1 MINAGMLLAPSRR
14 LIFGG
19 PVIAL
24 GLTGKSLFDVKWELM
39 KLTRRPSVSLVTE
52 TGLFLRMSSPLI
64 SGGPLLSLWC
74 SARVCHCLRLLMRV
88 VDWCVSLLVRLICC
102 GIILTASSPRR
113 LSICRSLTI
122 HLLVLPIM
130 HLLSVSQSYHH
141 CLQVER
147 GEASLGRLGSLWW
160 HWSIGYVSSFS

>member
-1 MINAGMLLAPSRR
+1 MINAGMLLTSSRR

-64 SGGPLLSLWC
+64 SGCPLLSLWC
-74 SARVCHCLRLLMRV
+74 SAQVCHCLRLLMRV
-88 VDWCVSLLVRLICC
+88 VDWCMSLLVRLICY
-102 GIILTASSPRR
+102 GIILTGSNPGR

-122 HLLVLPIM
+122 CLLVLPITCYPSPSLTTIAFRSREVRP
-130 HLLSVSQSYHH
+130 LLV
-141 CLQVER
+141 
-147 GEASLGRLGSLWW
+147 GLGPLWW
-160 HWSIGYVSSFS
+160 HWPIGYVSSFS